1 MCSAVFFSPI
11 LNYFVQCGRLT
22 RRFIRKI
29 VYPWFQS
36 YASHFAC
43 VRKMMLCSKI
53 LLPGSGSFQ
62 LRLQF
67 VVVETESKLRSLV
80 RHLKSCCMTCL
91 TLNNRSI
98 SGTGKVNSDSLTCG
112 VCTFIQGRT
121 RHARGFR
128 MCYAIMKHRMLNLRG
143 GRFFHMNRNRY
154 ILISMLNK
162 RIICSMGM

>member
-1 MCSAVFFSPI
+1 MCSAVFFSDLELFCSVRDFNTQVYPENRVPLI
-11 LNYFVQCGRLT
+11 SVIRLT
-22 RRFIRKI
+22 FCMCSQNDAVFEDTFARIRK
-29 VYPWFQS
+29 FQ
-36 YASHFAC
+36 
-43 VRKMMLCSKI
+43 
-53 LLPGSGSFQ
+53 P
-62 LRLQF
+62 RLQF

-98 SGTGKVNSDSLTCG
+98 SGTGKVKSDSLTCG
-112 VCTFIQGRT
+112 VCTFVQGRT

-162 RIICSMGM
+162 RIMCSMGM